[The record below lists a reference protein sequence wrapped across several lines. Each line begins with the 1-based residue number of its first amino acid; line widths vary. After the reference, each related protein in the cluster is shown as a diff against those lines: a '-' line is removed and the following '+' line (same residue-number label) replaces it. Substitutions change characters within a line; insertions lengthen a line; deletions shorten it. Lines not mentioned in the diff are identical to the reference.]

1 MGIETSNRKRGT
13 SSVFVFREAQF
24 DAARALG
31 RTSPPPRAMSTP
43 GRGLSHG
50 GIRWE
55 PPSSVHIDELENVAT
70 HNAYPAPAVTPGR
83 GILKTPGRVKTPA
96 ASAAR
101 TPKAWNNNP
110 NANHRVTSPENVGV
124 SNAGWKTPGAAKMAQ
139 FAKTPARTPGMDA
152 HASRPMSVFNPP
164 GAAAPA
170 ATTTPARLS
179 AASRTPGAG
188 ATTPGGSLIS
198 RAPAR
203 VAVDAGAKTPTH
215 RRYRQLMTSHRGPKT
230 PGDPRHRD
238 GDDGP
243 AAVLKTLPNATQ
255 AAYWLRRAAREE
267 HRGNFEEA
275 MSFLEQG
282 IKRHARP
289 SEELVDAKATLEEKM
304 TRMNDASTRMDDASA
319 DDERPAATRTPIPA
333 VAPAKMP
340 SAASAPLFSA
350 RVGPSPA
357 EKHCDAAIDKLDAIL
372 RSPKPLT
379 LASLRASA
387 KKAAREDAT
396 PPTPPTATPPSATVT
411 FARGATPSTA
421 AYVLQR
427 QLTPNSEFAALETVV
442 AAEAEERRRVAE
454 EDALAAKEA
463 SMAML
468 MRQESV
474 RASFTASPRSR
485 PPKSPGAKASALS
498 RTASVASATV
508 LGTPP
513 ARVAVRSSS
522 VEACNESPRIS
533 SSEIG
538 KSEML
543 SPGTMLP
550 SLPTPTAEIPAAFN
564 ASFGPGPGP
573 SPGKAAREACEKEGM
588 SPTAAVADAVA
599 RATPGS
605 VETRRGS
612 RRSSRSPTVSLNDH
626 PKHAVPSRLVS
637 PRLVPLPKTPHGE
650 PRSFATPAALS
661 AVTPIAPNAARR
673 IATPGKGKGGSPL
686 SVFARMMAKV
696 IVDAADEQTRT
707 PERTSAA
714 ETVSA
719 ALADTPEK

>member
-1 MGIETSNRKRGT
+1 
-13 SSVFVFREAQF
+13 
-24 DAARALG
+24 
-31 RTSPPPRAMSTP
+31 MSTP

-55 PPSSVHIDELENVAT
+55 PPSSVRIDELENVAT

-110 NANHRVTSPENVGV
+110 NANHRVTSPENLDV
-124 SNAGWKTPGAAKMAQ
+124 SNAGWRTPGAAKTAQ
-139 FAKTPARTPGMDA
+139 FARTPARTPGMDA

-188 ATTPGGSLIS
+188 ATTPGGSLFS

-203 VAVDAGAKTPTH
+203 GAVDAGAKTPTH

-230 PGDPRHRD
+230 PGVD

-289 SEELVDAKATLEEKM
+289 SEELIDAKATLEEKM
-304 TRMNDASTRMDDASA
+304 TRMNDASTQMDDASA
-319 DDERPAATRTPIPA
+319 DDERPAATRSTPA
-333 VAPAKMP
+333 VAPAKTP
-340 SAASAPLFSA
+340 SAAYEQLVSA

-396 PPTPPTATPPSATVT
+396 PPTATPPPSATVT
-411 FARGATPSTA
+411 LARGATPSTA

-427 QLTPNSEFAALETVV
+427 QLTPNSEFAALETAV
-442 AAEAEERRRVAE
+442 AAEAEEQRRVAA

-513 ARVAVRSSS
+513 ARVAGGRSSS
-522 VEACNESPRIS
+522 VEAFNESPRLS
-533 SSEIG
+533 SSEIS
-538 KSEML
+538 SEML

-550 SLPTPTAEIPAAFN
+550 SLPTPTAEIPSAAFN
-564 ASFGPGPGP
+564 ASVGPGP
-573 SPGKAAREACEKEGM
+573 SPGKAAREACEKDGV
-588 SPTAAVADAVA
+588 SQTAAVADAVA

-605 VETRRGS
+605 VETRRG
-612 RRSSRSPTVSLNDH
+612 RSSRSPTVSRTNDTTNDVG
-626 PKHAVPSRLVS
+626 AIDTGVPDKRLVS
-637 PRLVPLPKTPHGE
+637 PRSVPLPKTPFGE

-696 IVDAADEQTRT
+696 IVDAADEQKHT
-707 PERTSAA
+707 PKRTSAA
-714 ETVSA
+714 ETASA